1 MNNMTRKLHY
11 ILSILSVLIL
21 ILSAYSFAEHVGYN
35 IGNSKQNLVNYN
47 SIASSTN
54 NYKTPSTIK
63 LDKITEQTTK
73 GLCSIVDQATYI
85 PNYANILTKLSYCSG
100 SPGSDIRNSCI
111 AEFSPNGTLL
121 NYRLP
126 LAKNIACSHVYMPV
140 GVGPMIN
147 NYNSIVPNPNNN
159 LVYISSCFTNN
170 VTVFNPLTNTIVK
183 NISVGKCPITMYLD
197 PLNSI
202 LYVVNYNSDNLS
214 LIDTSDNLIAGNI
227 SVGKEPTS
235 ILYDPFNR
243 EIYVSN
249 TLSGYI
255 SVVDPNT
262 QKVIKNIT
270 TNSEPEQL
278 IMNSDGSCIFAD
290 SYSNSSISIL
300 NVSSNAV
307 RILTISGGSPTNI
320 LYDNESNS
328 IYVTSTSYPVSQ
340 KNGQIVYIISLNSN
354 TIKEIYQ
361 SRSLPWTSFFDYA
374 DNFILVNNA
383 ISEPNIIIVNP
394 LNNNVYQ
401 SCNVTT
407 GMFVSDYIYNPTSG
421 KQFLIFTGFSGFIIS
436 YEIANQTKTI
446 SFTEIL
452 AIIVVVI
459 LASSIGYLVYRRH
472 QFWKD

>member
-11 ILSILSVLIL
+11 ILSILSVLIV
-21 ILSAYSFAEHVGYN
+21 ILSAYSFAEHVEYN
-35 IGNSKQNLVNYN
+35 IGNSNPNLVNYN
-47 SIASSTN
+47 SIASPTN
-54 NYKTPSTIK
+54 NYKTPSKIK
-63 LDKITEQTTK
+63 LDKISSQATK

-85 PNYANILTKLSYCSG
+85 SNDADILAKLSYCSG

-111 AEFSPNGTLL
+111 AEFSSNGTLL

-249 TLSGYI
+249 TLSCYI

-270 TNSEPEQL
+270 TNSQPEQL
-278 IMNSDGSCIFAD
+278 IMNGDGSCIFAD

-328 IYVTSTSYPVSQ
+328 IYVTSHPVSQ
-340 KNGQIVYIISLNSN
+340 KSGQIIYLIDLNSN
-354 TIKEIYQ
+354 TINITY
-361 SRSLPWTSFFDYA
+361 RSSSIPWAPFFDHL
-374 DNFILVNNA
+374 DNFILVNNVN
-383 ISEPNIIIVNP
+383 SQPNLIFINP
-394 LNNNVYQ
+394 LNSKIYQ

-407 GMFVSDYIYNPTSG
+407 GTCASDYVCNTASG
-421 KQFLIFTGFSGFIIS
+421 KQFIIFFGFPGSITS
-436 YEIANQTKTI
+436 YEIVNQTKTV